1 MKKDSRAAPGTGAA
15 GREGRSARTH
25 RLLIDEA
32 MKLVGHGGLVT
43 VAEVA
48 AAAGVSRATAYRYFP
63 SRSRLI
69 DEIMSESLGP
79 VRRFESREADGA
91 ARVRDLFE
99 RTFPLF
105 KQFEPQMRAAL
116 QLALEHW
123 ALERAGVLGEEAFR
137 RGNRKQILARNAQP
151 LRRELGAREYDR
163 LLKALSLVY
172 GIEPYVVLKDMWGSS
187 NREVNAITCWV
198 ADAVIEKSL
207 REVEAREPKRP
218 RVAARENGARAR
230 RTGRAAPSV

>member
-1 MKKDSRAAPGTGAA
+1 MKKDSRAARGNGTAE
-15 GREGRSARTH
+15 REGRSARTH
-25 RLLIDEA
+25 RLLIAEA

-69 DEIMSESLGP
+69 DEIVSQSLGP

-105 KQFEPQMRAAL
+105 KEFEPQMRAAL

-123 ALERAGVLGEEAFR
+123 ALERAGVLSEEAFR
-137 RGNRKQILARNAQP
+137 RGNRRQILARNARP
-151 LRRELGAREYDR
+151 LRGELGAREYGR

-172 GIEPYVVLKDMWGSS
+172 GIEPYVILKDMWGSS

-207 REVEAREPKRP
+207 REGPMEKPAP
-218 RVAARENGARAR
+218 RRGAASQNGARAR
-230 RTGRAAPSV
+230 RTARAATGV

>member
-1 MKKDSRAAPGTGAA
+1 MPRTKNDARAARENGPAK
-15 GREGRSARTH
+15 REGRSARTH
-25 RLLIDEA
+25 RLLINEA

-105 KQFEPQMRAAL
+105 KEFEPQMRAAL

-123 ALERAGVLGEEAFR
+123 A
-137 RGNRKQILARNAQP
+137 
-151 LRRELGAREYDR
+151 
-163 LLKALSLVY
+163 
-172 GIEPYVVLKDMWGSS
+172 
-187 NREVNAITCWV
+187 
-198 ADAVIEKSL
+198 
-207 REVEAREPKRP
+207 
-218 RVAARENGARAR
+218 
-230 RTGRAAPSV
+230 